1 MSQAPVTLRGSERPL
16 AEAYD
21 VALMDLDGVC
31 YRGPEPVE
39 HADEAVDRARALGQ
53 RMMFVTNNAAREP
66 QTVADQLTSLGI
78 PTRAEEVMTSS
89 QAAAAILAEDLPA
102 GSLVLPIGGAGL
114 RAALSEAGFRLA
126 ETALE
131 LPVAVVQGFAPEI
144 GWRELCE
151 AAFAI
156 NAGARYVATNLDA
169 TLPTE
174 RGMAVGNGSLVAAV
188 TNATGVVPVSAGK
201 PEPEI
206 FRQAVARACSERP
219 LAVGDRLNT
228 DLAGARAAGVPGL
241 HVLTGVSDARDVV
254 LAVPGERPS
263 FLAVDLRGLAEP
275 HPVPRQ
281 DRDGWWRCAAAA
293 ARVAG
298 PEPHL
303 EVRAGERTL
312 ALEAGTEPVT
322 VSLDAWRCLAA
333 AAWAAADAGRPL
345 TPEQVPA
352 LEVVAPR

>member
-1 MSQAPVTLRGSERPL
+1 MVPAALLGSDVPL

-31 YRGPEPVE
+31 YRGPEPVA
-39 HADEAVDRARALGQ
+39 HADEGVSRARELGL

-89 QAAAAILAEDLPA
+89 QAAAAILAEEVPA
-102 GSLVLPIGGAGL
+102 GSMVLPIGGAGL
-114 RAALSEAGFRLA
+114 RAALTEAGFRIA
-126 ETALE
+126 ETAAD
-131 LPVAVVQGFAPEI
+131 LPVAVVQGFAPEV
-144 GWRELCE
+144 GWRDLTE
-151 AAFAI
+151 AAYAI

-169 TLPTE
+169 TLPTD

-206 FRQAVARACSERP
+206 FRQAVARAGGKRP
-219 LAVGDRLNT
+219 VAVGDRLNT
-228 DLAGARAAGVPGL
+228 DLAGARAADVPGL

-254 LAVPGERPS
+254 LAAPGERPS

-275 HPVPRQ
+275 HPVPQ
-281 DRDGWWRCAAAA
+281 ADGDGWWRCVAAA

-303 EVRAGERTL
+303 EVRVGGRTL
-312 ALEAGTEPVT
+312 VLEAGPEPVT
-322 VSLDAWRCLAA
+322 ISLDAWRCLAA
-333 AAWAAADAGRPL
+333 AAWASADAGAPVSV
-345 TPEQVPA
+345 EQVPV